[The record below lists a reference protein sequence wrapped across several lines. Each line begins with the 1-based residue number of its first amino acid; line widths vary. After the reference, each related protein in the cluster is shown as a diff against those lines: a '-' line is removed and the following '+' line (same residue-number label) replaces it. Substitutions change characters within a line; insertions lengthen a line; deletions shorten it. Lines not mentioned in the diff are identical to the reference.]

1 MPRGPAAMLGYFVYV
16 CAGSL
21 KLMVLILTWVFKVL
35 RCDYKRKVN
44 YVRLP
49 FVEHILASRS
59 YYQGERGEKKIK
71 KNEEEHIKGEN

>member
-1 MPRGPAAMLGYFVYV
+1 MPRGPAATLSYFVYV

-21 KLMVLILTWVFKVL
+21 KCMVLILTWVFKVL

-49 FVEHILASRS
+49 FVERILASRS
-59 YYQGERGEKKIK
+59 QYQGERGEKKIK
-71 KNEEEHIKGEN
+71 KNKEEHTEGEN